1 MNLILQ
7 DTCVTFNG
15 GTHSIV
21 VSSINISLPSK
32 TKYGKEGVISCN
44 DRGKNIDGKTYNNQE
59 TKWQEK

>member
-1 MNLILQ
+1 MVLHIQLL
-7 DTCVTFNG
+7 FL
-15 GTHSIV
+15 
-21 VSSINISLPSK
+21 SINMFLPSK